1 MTHARVNI
9 TLDVETH
16 GARRKKEL
24 PLKLLVLGN
33 FSHHQNHKPV
43 TQRERLNITPQ
54 NLDDTLNSL
63 SPTLHLPEG
72 NLTFTKMKDFLPNN
86 VIAQIPAL
94 RKLMSMRNLLKELK
108 ANVLDNPEFRKSL
121 EKITQHQPTLQ
132 QLQHEIQAKSS
143 LNGEQ

>member
-33 FSHHQNHKPV
+33 FSRAKKV
-43 TQRERLNITPQ
+43 KILAQRERLNITPQ
-54 NLDDTLNSL
+54 NFDETLNTL

-72 NLTFTKMKDFLPNN
+72 NLTITKMKDFLPDN

-94 RKLMSMRNLLKELK
+94 RKLMSIRNLLKELK

-121 EKITQHQPTLQ
+121 EKITQNKPALQ
-132 QLQHEIQAKSS
+132 QLHKEMQEKLPLI
-143 LNGEQ
+143 GEE

>member
-9 TLDVETH
+9 TLDLETH

-33 FSHHQNHKPV
+33 FSHHKNTRPLH
-43 TQRERLNITPQ
+43 QRERLSITPH
-54 NLDDTLNSL
+54 NLDDTLKTL

-72 NLTFTKMKDFLPNN
+72 NLTFTQMKDFLPDN

-108 ANVLDNPEFRKSL
+108 TNLLDNAALRKSL
-121 EKITQHQPTLQ
+121 EKIAHDKPALQ
-132 QLQHEIQAKSS
+132 QLQHDMQTKSP
-143 LNGEQ
+143 LMDDC

>member
-33 FSHHQNHKPV
+33 FSHHHNQKPV
-43 TQRERLNITPQ
+43 SQRERLNITPQ
-54 NLDDTLNSL
+54 TLDDTLNSL

-108 ANVLDNPEFRKSL
+108 TNVLDNPQFRKSL
-121 EKITQHQPTLQ
+121 EKITQHKPTLQ
-132 QLQHEIQAKSS
+132 KLHNEIQEKSS
-143 LNGEQ
+143 VDGEQ

>member
-33 FSHHQNHKPV
+33 FSRRQNQKPI
-43 TQRERLNITPQ
+43 TQLERLNITPQ
-54 NLDDTLNSL
+54 NLDDTLHSL
-63 SPTLHLPEG
+63 SPTLHLSEG
-72 NLTFTKMKDFLPNN
+72 NLTFTKMKDFLPAN

-94 RKLMSMRNLLKELK
+94 RKLTSMRNLLKELK
-108 ANVLDNPEFRKSL
+108 ANVLDNPDFRKSL
-121 EKITQHQPTLQ
+121 EKISQHKPTLQ
-132 QLQHEIQAKSS
+132 QLQHEIQQKSS